1 MENQKFTE
9 KISRHWPA
17 SPPQKLSVT
26 ESLEIIGQIKELLV
40 EKNAVLIAH
49 YYTDPQIQQLA
60 EETGGFI
67 GDSLE
72 MARFGAEHQAQTLLI
87 AGVRFMGESAKI
99 LSPEKRVL
107 MPDLAAECSL
117 DLGCEPA
124 EFKKVCDENPDR
136 VVVVYANTSAEIKAL
151 ADWTVTS
158 SIAVD
163 VVKHLA
169 AAGKKVLW
177 APDRYLGDYIQRLTG
192 ADMLIWD
199 ACCVVHVEFDAAA
212 IRKLKTAQPDAKLLV
227 HPESQPEV
235 IALADVVGS
244 TSQLLIASQNSPARK
259 FIVATESG
267 ILYKMHKTMPDKEF
281 IMAPTLP
288 QTDSYNCSADCPW
301 MKMNSLK
308 NIYEALKNDTG
319 EIKIARETITK
330 ALRPL
335 SRMLDFK
342 KKNS

>member
-1 MENQKFTE
+1 MENQEFNR
-9 KISRHWPA
+9 KISRHLPA
-17 SPPQKLSVT
+17 KAPAKVSDRENQLLAD
-26 ESLEIIGQIKELLV
+26 EIKELLKQ
-40 EKNAVLIAH
+40 KNAVVIAH
-49 YYTDPQIQQLA
+49 YYTDPLIQELA

-72 MARFGAEHQAQTLLI
+72 MARFGAEHAAKTLLV

-99 LSPEKRVL
+99 LSPEKTVL

-117 DLGCEPA
+117 DLGCEPE
-124 EFKKVCDENPDR
+124 EFKKFCAAHPER

-169 AAGKKVLW
+169 GEGKKVIW
-177 APDRYLGDYIQRLTG
+177 APDRYLGNYIQRLTG
-192 ADMLIWD
+192 ADMLLWN
-199 ACCVVHVEFDAAA
+199 ACCIVHVEFDAEKIRALKAA
-212 IRKLKTAQPDAKLLV
+212 NPDAELLV

-235 IALADVVGS
+235 IALADVTGS
-244 TSQLLIASQNSPARK
+244 TSQLLQASKNRPAKK

-267 ILYKMHKTMPDKEF
+267 IFYKMQQACPDKTF
-281 IMAPTLP
+281 IIAPTKTQSELY
-288 QTDSYNCSADCPW
+288 QCDGNCPW
-301 MKMNSLK
+301 MKMNSLQ
-308 NIYEALKNDTG
+308 NLRDALKNHSG
-319 EIKIARETITK
+319 EIRLAPGIIEK

-335 SRMLDFK
+335 SRMLEFRK
-342 KKNS
+342 KHS